1 MEENELTQEQKKTKP
16 AGRASATTRKPSRR
30 RSRRPSQA
38 LKAVRIIPLGGLT
51 EIGQNMTAI
60 ECMDDIFVIDCG
72 LGFPDDEMLGI
83 DIVIPDTTWLEN
95 NSERIKGIVL
105 THGHEDHIGALPY
118 VLKKINVPVFGTRL
132 TIGLVEGK
140 LKEHKL
146 DGKVNLNVVK
156 AGDKVVL
163 GCMGVEFI
171 RVNHS
176 IADACAL
183 AIDTPAGLVVHTGD
197 FKVDYTPIAGVEM
210 IDLARFGE
218 LGRQGVLALLMDST
232 NAEEPG
238 TSMSERDV
246 GESFDGLFT
255 KAKDKRIVVATF
267 SSHVNR
273 VQQIIN
279 AAVSHGRHVA
289 ITGRSML
296 NVSSI
301 ASELGYLSI
310 PEGTV
315 IDIRSLSRYPK
326 DKVVVICT
334 GSQGEP
340 MSALYRMAFSDH
352 KEVKVGTD
360 DFVIISASAIPGNE
374 KTVSKVVNELLRLGA
389 EVIYES
395 LAKVH
400 VSGHACQDEL
410 KLMLGL
416 VKPKFLFPV
425 HGEYRHLLKNAML
438 ACSMGIDP
446 GNIVIPEIG
455 KIFEV
460 TADAIKSAGTVPSGS
475 IMIDGLGVG
484 DVGNVVLKD
493 RKLLSEDG
501 LIIVGA
507 TVDGQTSA
515 ILAGPE
521 IVSRGFVYAKDSA
534 PLIHEATKL
543 AEKTIK
549 DWLNGDNTDVR
560 ALKAKLSDALSNFL
574 YQKTRR
580 SPMVLPVIMKI

>member
-1 MEENELTQEQKKTKP
+1 MKKEQQNTQTEGQVSAVIEKP
-16 AGRASATTRKPSRR
+16 ARR
-30 RSRRPSQA
+30 RSRRPAKKQA
-38 LKAVRIIPLGGLT
+38 SVRIIPLGGLT
-51 EIGQNMTAI
+51 EIGKTMTVI
-60 ECMDDIFVIDCG
+60 ECMDDMIVIDCG
-72 LGFPDDEMLGI
+72 MGFPDEDMPGI
-83 DIVIPDTTWLEN
+83 DIVIPDTTWLEKN
-95 NSERIKGIVL
+95 IEKIKGIVL

-118 VLKKINVPVFGTRL
+118 VLKKINVPVYGTRL

-140 LKEHKL
+140 LKEHGL
-146 DGKVNLNVVK
+146 VGKVKLNVVK
-156 AGDKVVL
+156 VGDTIKL
-163 GCMGVEFI
+163 GCMSVEFI

-183 AIDTPAGLVVHTGD
+183 GITTPAGLLVHSGD
-197 FKVDYTPIAGVEM
+197 FKVDYTPIDGVEM

-218 LGRQGVLALLMDST
+218 LGRQGVLALMMDST

-255 KAKDKRIVVATF
+255 KAKNSRIIVATF

-289 ITGRSML
+289 VTGRSML
-296 NVSSI
+296 NVFGI
-301 ASELGYLSI
+301 ASELGYLSV
-310 PEGTV
+310 PDGV
-315 IDIRSLSRYPK
+315 MVDIKAISRYPK
-326 DKVVVICT
+326 DKMVIICT

-352 KEVKVGTD
+352 REVKVGSD

-374 KTVSKVVNELLRLGA
+374 KTVSRVVNELLRLGA

-416 VKPKFLFPV
+416 TKPKFFFPV
-425 HGEYRHLLKNAML
+425 HGEYKHLLKNVGL
-438 ACSMGIDP
+438 AQSMGIDRK
-446 GNIVIPEIG
+446 NITIPEVG

-460 TADAIKSAGTVPSGS
+460 TASGVKTVGTVPSGS

-484 DVGNVVLKD
+484 DVGNVVIKD
-493 RKLLSEDG
+493 RKLLAEDG

-507 TVDGQTSA
+507 TIEGETHTL
-515 ILAGPE
+515 IAGPD
-521 IVSRGFVYAKDSA
+521 IVSRGFVYVKESGA
-534 PLIHEATKL
+534 LIDETRKV
-543 AEKTIK
+543 AEKVLGDCLKGDITDLHPIK
-549 DWLNGDNTDVR
+549 I
-560 ALKAKLSDALSNFL
+560 KLSNALSDFL
-574 YQKTRR
+574 YKRTKR
-580 SPMVLPVIMKI
+580 SPMILPIIMKI